1 MEEAGCTLG
10 HIMLACAYLVS
21 PDCVDE
27 KVSVFCGSVD
37 SSTSGKLGGMETENE
52 ETVVHILDSAICL
65 EGLRKQRFSYA
76 LTILALQWLTLHREE
91 LRQAWC

>member
-1 MEEAGCTLG
+1 
-10 HIMLACAYLVS
+10 
-21 PDCVDE
+21 
-27 KVSVFCGSVD
+27 
-37 SSTSGKLGGMETENE
+37 METENE
-52 ETVVHILDSAICL
+52 ETVVHVLDFATYL

>member
-10 HIMLACAYLVS
+10 HIVPACAYLVS
-21 PDCVDE
+21 PSCTDE

-37 SSTSGKLGGMETENE
+37 SSTIGKLGGMETENE
-52 ETVVHILDSAICL
+52 ETVVHVLDFAICL

>member
-1 MEEAGCTLG
+1 M
-10 HIMLACAYLVS
+10 I
-21 PDCVDE
+21 
-27 KVSVFCGSVD
+27 
-37 SSTSGKLGGMETENE
+37 GKLGGMETENE
-52 ETVVHILDSAICL
+52 ETIVHVLDFATYL

>member
-1 MEEAGCTLG
+1 MKRRLCTFYF
-10 HIMLACAYLVS
+10 A
-21 PDCVDE
+21 
-27 KVSVFCGSVD
+27 
-37 SSTSGKLGGMETENE
+37 T
-52 ETVVHILDSAICL
+52 CL